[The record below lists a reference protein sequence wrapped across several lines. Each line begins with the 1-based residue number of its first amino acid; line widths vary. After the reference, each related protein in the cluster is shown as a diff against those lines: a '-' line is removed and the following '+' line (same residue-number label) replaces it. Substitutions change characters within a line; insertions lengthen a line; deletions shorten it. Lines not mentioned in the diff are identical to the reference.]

1 MGLLHHIP
9 LVKQKGDNA
18 MNNIGPRD
26 LQLNTN
32 QITGNTEGTAIA
44 LSITDGVGYAD
55 GKPTDE
61 VVCKKVSVVC
71 PDNHYK
77 SVTVKVKDLKIP
89 LTPEL
94 LQQSGGQK
102 KVKFKN
108 LTGKFWRNNAGEYI
122 LSASADSLEVIQ

>member
-1 MGLLHHIP
+1 MR
-9 LVKQKGDNA
+9 
-18 MNNIGPRD
+18 NNITPKD
-26 LQLNTN
+26 IQLNIN
-32 QITGNTEGTAIA
+32 QITGNADGSAIA
-44 LSITDGVGYAD
+44 LGITDGVSYAD

-71 PDNHYK
+71 PDNQYK

-108 LTGKFWRNNAGEYI
+108 LTGKFWRNNTGEYI

>member
-1 MGLLHHIP
+1 
-9 LVKQKGDNA
+9 
-18 MNNIGPRD
+18 MNYIGPRD
-26 LQLNTN
+26 VQLNTN
-32 QITGNTEGTAIA
+32 QITGNADGTAIA
-44 LSITDGVGYAD
+44 LGITDGVSYVD

-61 VVCKKVSVVC
+61 IICKKVSVVC

-77 SVTVKVKDLKIP
+77 SVTVKVKDLKTA

-108 LTGKFWRNNAGEYI
+108 LTGKFWRNNSGEYI
-122 LSASADSLEVIQ
+122 LSASTDSLEVIANA

>member
-1 MGLLHHIP
+1 MSNNISPKDFP
-9 LVKQKGDNA
+9 LV
-18 MNNIGPRD
+18 P
-26 LQLNTN
+26 T
-32 QITGNTEGTAIA
+32 QITGNPDGTAIA
-44 LSITDGVGYAD
+44 LGITDGVGYAD